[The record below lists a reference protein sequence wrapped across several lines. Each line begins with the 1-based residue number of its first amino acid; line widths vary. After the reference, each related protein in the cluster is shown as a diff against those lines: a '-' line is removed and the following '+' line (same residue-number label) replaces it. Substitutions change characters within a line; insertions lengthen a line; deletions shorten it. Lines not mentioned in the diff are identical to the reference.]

1 MIESGDILE
10 FDELGA
16 RRIGEAQVG
25 RVLIDS
31 GSTADIVEEVII
43 RDRRHLSEDGFVMPI
58 LAINKLTGELEGTP
72 EIVTRGFAGAPDD
85 NGFVKEAV
93 DTVRRTLAQSTL
105 EEVADYGMIKEKI
118 RVDLKRYINRNTQ
131 RRPLIIPVIVE
142 I

>member
-1 MIESGDILE
+1 
-10 FDELGA
+10 
-16 RRIGEAQVG
+16 
-25 RVLIDS
+25 VLIDS
-31 GSTADIVEEVII
+31 GSSSDIVEEVII

-72 EIVTRGFAGAPDD
+72 EIVMRGFAGAPDD
-85 NGFVKEAV
+85 DGFVAEAV
-93 DTVRRTLAQSTL
+93 ATLRRTLEQSSL

-118 RVDLKRYINRNTQ
+118 RVELKRYINRSTQ